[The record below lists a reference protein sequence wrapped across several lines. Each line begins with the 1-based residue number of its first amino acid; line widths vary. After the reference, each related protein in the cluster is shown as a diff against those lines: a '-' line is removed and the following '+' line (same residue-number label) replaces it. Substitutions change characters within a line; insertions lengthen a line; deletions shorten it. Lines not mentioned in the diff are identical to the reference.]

1 MKLIAVCGSARKQGN
16 TTKMLEQIIE
26 GAKSAGAETEFVN
39 LFDLNYKD
47 CISCY
52 ACKLKNRNSFGHC
65 TLNDELKPLLESI
78 EQSDVLVLG
87 SPVYYGNLSGQMR
100 SFTDRLLFQYLD
112 YGGTGTGPKP
122 KNFKTALVATMNVN
136 DEISIKRGFRDTLV
150 WFSEMMGH
158 TLGNCELLTLTNT
171 TLFDDYSKYVYLMPD
186 KEEKSNR
193 VEKISAEDLQNAFDL
208 GVRLI
213 NSVIPIITD
222 QK

>member
-1 MKLIAVCGSARKQGN
+1 MKLIAVCGSARKRGN
-16 TTKMLEQIIE
+16 TSRMLQQVIE
-26 GAKSAGAETEFVN
+26 GAKSKGAETELVN

-52 ACKLKNRNSFGHC
+52 ACKLKNRKSFGHC
-65 TLNDELKPLLESI
+65 MLNDELKPLLERI
-78 EQSDVLVLG
+78 EQSDVLVFG

-112 YGGTGTGPKP
+112 YGARGTGPKP
-122 KNFKTALVATMNVN
+122 KNFKTALIATMNVN
-136 DEISIKRGFRDTLV
+136 DEIYVKRGFKDTLV
-150 WFSEMMGH
+150 SLSEMIGH
-158 TLGNCELLTLTNT
+158 TLGSCELLALTNA

-193 VEKISAEDLQNAFDL
+193 VEKIPAEDLQKAFDL

-213 NSVIPIITD
+213 
-222 QK
+222 K

>member
-16 TTKMLEQIIE
+16 TAKMLRQVIE
-26 GAKSAGAETEFVN
+26 GAKSAGAATEFVN

-52 ACKLKNRNSFGHC
+52 ACKLKNSKSFGHC
-65 TLNDELKPLLESI
+65 SVDDELKPLLENI
-78 EQSDVLVLG
+78 EQSDAIVLG

-112 YGGTGTGPKP
+112 YGGTGTGPRP
-122 KNFKTALVATMNVN
+122 KNFKTALIATMNVN
-136 DEISIKRGFRDTLV
+136 DEIYVKRGFKDTLDF
-150 WFSEMMGH
+150 FSEMMGH
-158 TLGNCELLTLTNT
+158 TLGSCELLTLTDT
-171 TLFDDYSKYVYLMPD
+171 VLFDDYSKYVYLMAD

-193 VEKISAEDLQNAFDL
+193 AEKISAGDLQKAFDL

-213 NSVIPIITD
+213 KSIN